1 MANSTTKKKKKDV
14 QPITSITVK
23 GFKSIRDE
31 TEIELKPLTILAGAN
46 SSGKSSV
53 IQPLLLLKQTLE
65 CPYDPGPLYL
75 EKENVRFT
83 SANQVLWRGKS
94 KKSVN
99 SFSIGL
105 KNESTH
111 ILQTFIRTGIKNEE
125 FSISSIKF
133 SMYNDKKV
141 YEWKPNM
148 QAENIINNI
157 PQRILASFNQEKL
170 EEFKWNI
177 DQIKYLLILSIKF
190 GPFNMPT
197 LSGFNSPFEEFN
209 PAIGRLIHL
218 PGLRGNPERKY
229 SKTAI
234 GKNFPGLF
242 YNYAPSILAKWKQ
255 NNDGR
260 LNQLSYWLYQLGLTW
275 KIIPYSRDASFIE
288 LLVGRLHSSAKA
300 GAHDLVSI
308 ADVGFGVS
316 QVMPVLVAMLVAEP
330 GQLVYIEQPELHL
343 HPNAQ
348 VKLAEL
354 IAETAKRKVILII
367 ETHSSLL
374 LKTIQSLVAEN
385 KLSKDLV
392 KLHWFKRREDGSSE
406 VYSGNLDKKGAFG
419 DWPEDFSNVDL
430 ETESRY
436 LDAVEK

>member
-1 MANSTTKKKKKDV
+1 MENTTSKKKKEH
-14 QPITSITVK
+14 PITSITVK

-94 KKSVN
+94 TKSIN

-105 KNESTH
+105 KSE
-111 ILQTFIRTGIKNEE
+111 FIQLEQSFLRSGLKSDD
-125 FSISSIKF
+125 FSINSIKF
-133 SMYNDKKV
+133 KLTNEGRI

-148 QAENIINNI
+148 RTEELIDNI
-157 PQRILASFNQEKL
+157 PHFILRSFNKDIIKDLQ
-170 EEFKWNI
+170 WNFER
-177 DQIKYLLILSIKF
+177 IKYILLLDIRHNEFRIPLLGAF
-190 GPFNMPT
+190 Q
-197 LSGFNSPFEEFN
+197 SPLEEFN
-209 PAIGRLIHL
+209 PYISQLIHL
-218 PGLRGNPERKY
+218 PGLRGIPERKY
-229 SKTAI
+229 PKTAI

-242 YNYAPSILAKWKQ
+242 YNYAPSILVKWKQ
-255 NNDGR
+255 SNDDR
-260 LNQLSYWLYQLGLTW
+260 LNQLCNWLFKLGLTW
-275 KIIPYSRDASFIE
+275 KIIPYSRDATFIE
-288 LLVGRLHSSAKA
+288 LLVGRLHTSAKA

-316 QVMPVLVAMLVAEP
+316 QVMPVLIAMLVAEP
-330 GQLVYIEQPELHL
+330 GQLVFIEQPELHL

-374 LKTIQSLVAEN
+374 LKTIQALIAEK
-385 KLSKDLV
+385 KLPKDLV
-392 KLHWFKRREDGSSE
+392 KLHWFTRQEDGSSK
-406 VYSGNLDKKGAFG
+406 VYSGNLDKKGAYG
-419 DWPEDFSNVDL
+419 DWPEDFSIVDL
-430 ETESRY
+430 EAEGRY
-436 LDAVEK
+436 LDAATG